1 MNVASAQAP
10 RPNRADGSSRTDEA
24 FQRLRNE
31 ILHGRLEP
39 GQRLRVESL
48 SKEYGVS
55 SGVIR
60 EALPRLVGQGL
71 AVAVPQQGVR
81 VVSVDLDDLRQLT
94 DAEIELETLVL
105 RRSLTEGTVE
115 WEATVLAAH
124 HRLSRLSLRD
134 EDGLINDDWATAH
147 THFHLAVLDGCTNRR
162 LTGLAASL
170 RDAGEVYRRWADR
183 PAAMTEK
190 QHVDNHRRIC
200 DLVVARDTEAA
211 VAELRQHIELT
222 TELILAARSSLD
234 DPGES

>member
-1 MNVASAQAP
+1 MNVVSAKASRAP
-10 RPNRADGSSRTDEA
+10 RAEGSSRTDEA
-24 FQRLRNE
+24 FQRLRAD

-39 GQRLRVESL
+39 GSRLRVESL
-48 SKEYGVS
+48 SKDYGVS

-81 VVSVDLDDLRQLT
+81 VVSVDLEDLLQLT
-94 DAEIELETLVL
+94 DAEVELETLVL
-105 RRSLTEGTVE
+105 RRSLAEGTVE
-115 WEATVLAAH
+115 WESTVMAAH
-124 HRLSRLSLRD
+124 HRLSRLVLRD
-134 EDGLINDDWATAH
+134 DDGSINDDWATAH
-147 THFHLAVLDGCTNRR
+147 NHFHMSILDGCTNRR

-183 PAAMTEK
+183 PAAMTEQ

-200 DLVVARDTEAA
+200 DLVVERNADAA

-222 TELILAARSSLD
+222 TQLILAARAADGPDAS
-234 DPGES
+234 